1 MDYHIF
7 KREIIHSDYGTNN
20 QPGTSYGWK
29 DWEKKKNITRE
40 MKFCADLMIEI
51 FGETNHEELLPYR
64 EWYEVYFLT
73 FSIGKCICEMV
84 CILCVHLTLRFSS
97 KHIDLCASIAEIP
110 RVLSE
115 VLQSL
120 KRTSAKVLSNN
131 ISDFMAETIE
141 RRNGFLKTCI
151 DFNIFVCQGTKKVL
165 KVMKSS
171 KDRSEVGFKPLLVS
185 VVMQFHYIEKGCGL
199 ARLIIEREQSR
210 NRDME
215 NQSIHLTKE
224 FKKMFKHTKRVLIN
238 GRYALRSLSYREH
251 HAVDVN
257 VLCDKIKE
265 LENVLQSGTG
275 DLNNILEEIEV
286 TSSKICKLIDKGEK
300 CLPKGYQQ
308 IEDVTVMNSS
318 DFDRHLED
326 NEFVENG
333 SDFDGFLNDDNN
345 DENLTRLP
353 VKEIENVLVSSGV
366 DKSEI
371 LHVFK
376 MEGFKSPVKIC
387 VDNHSEFIKSK
398 VGGKV
403 FRQGLWV
410 SARDV
415 VIEGNQ
421 VFMIIE
427 PGELFIV
434 YYEFP
439 KRKKKMSKEEM
450 KRGLTIP
457 IPEAHCSVTVPPSD
471 VGRDV
476 TIMCKIHM
484 TDETRIKEYKEEH
497 PNEYGD
503 VAVLDGVQMKSN
515 AEINKGFVEFQR
527 GSQQHQNTKYFCFKT
542 SGFGL
547 NDWECNKVEPEF
559 QNKNMM
565 FQLSGDDKVSYIV
578 AIDNVE
584 SKKNK
589 SSGIL
594 DLFLTLL
601 GFKAQCK
608 LLTLYK
614 VPEEQDNTINLCV
627 LCIESKG
634 SDLSDQASRYFMNN
648 WIQIEEHDE
657 SSDFLITPGD
667 VIRLG
672 FSGNVGPKEGNP
684 PVITFIKKGSCF
696 SRVELHCLDNKYP
709 KGCVQMNLN
718 DNTLDSKQLDWQYLL
733 GKWKHGDYF
742 RSDVQDGGNKSSSQ
756 CNLL

>member
-1 MDYHIF
+1 
-7 KREIIHSDYGTNN
+7 
-20 QPGTSYGWK
+20 
-29 DWEKKKNITRE
+29 
-40 MKFCADLMIEI
+40 
-51 FGETNHEELLPYR
+51 
-64 EWYEVYFLT
+64 
-73 FSIGKCICEMV
+73 
-84 CILCVHLTLRFSS
+84 
-97 KHIDLCASIAEIP
+97 
-110 RVLSE
+110 
-115 VLQSL
+115 
-120 KRTSAKVLSNN
+120 
-131 ISDFMAETIE
+131 
-141 RRNGFLKTCI
+141 
-151 DFNIFVCQGTKKVL
+151 
-165 KVMKSS
+165 
-171 KDRSEVGFKPLLVS
+171 
-185 VVMQFHYIEKGCGL
+185 
-199 ARLIIEREQSR
+199 
-210 NRDME
+210 
-215 NQSIHLTKE
+215 
-224 FKKMFKHTKRVLIN
+224 
-238 GRYALRSLSYREH
+238 
-251 HAVDVN
+251 
-257 VLCDKIKE
+257 
-265 LENVLQSGTG
+265 
-275 DLNNILEEIEV
+275 
-286 TSSKICKLIDKGEK
+286 
-300 CLPKGYQQ
+300 
-308 IEDVTVMNSS
+308 
-318 DFDRHLED
+318 
-326 NEFVENG
+326 
-333 SDFDGFLNDDNN
+333 
-345 DENLTRLP
+345 
-353 VKEIENVLVSSGV
+353 
-366 DKSEI
+366 
-371 LHVFK
+371 

-559 QNKNMM
+559 QNHNMM

-648 WIQIEEHDE
+648 WIQIEEQDE

-718 DNTLDSKQLDWQYLL
+718 ENTLDSKQLDWKYLL
-733 GKWKHGDYF
+733 GKWK
-742 RSDVQDGGNKSSSQ
+742 RKKTLKV
-756 CNLL
+756 LLN